1 MRGIFVVATLLAIGS
16 GCGHNSS
23 PQQAGQSDHR
33 QAQSPAATAPDAENS
48 APQPVSAASS
58 SSELAQQA
66 NPGGVSLTAPQSDAG
81 QPKSSRPDKI
91 SDSQGG
97 GERDART
104 SPARARATFLVIPAG
119 QSLRVRME
127 QTIDTK
133 RNRPGDRFQAS
144 LLAPLVIS
152 GKTAVPKGTLFSG
165 RVTEAKPSGRLKGRA
180 ILGVELDSFAMNNVT
195 YRVATAADRRVS
207 GRHRKRNWILI
218 GGGSGLGTTI
228 GAIAGGPAGAL
239 IGAGAGVAAGTT
251 GAYFTGRKN
260 VSLPVETVL
269 TFRLHRAVKIQQ
281 RQAAVSQQEEVPTS

>member
-1 MRGIFVVATLLAIGS
+1 
-16 GCGHNSS
+16 
-23 PQQAGQSDHR
+23 
-33 QAQSPAATAPDAENS
+33 
-48 APQPVSAASS
+48 
-58 SSELAQQA
+58 
-66 NPGGVSLTAPQSDAG
+66 
-81 QPKSSRPDKI
+81 
-91 SDSQGG
+91 
-97 GERDART
+97 
-104 SPARARATFLVIPAG
+104 
-119 QSLRVRME
+119 ME

-239 IGAGAGVAAGTT
+239 IGAGAGAAAGTT
-251 GAYFTGRKN
+251 GAFFTGRKN

-269 TFRLHRAVKIQQ
+269 TFKLHRAVKIQQ
-281 RQAAVSQQEEVPTS
+281 RQAVVSHQEEVPTS